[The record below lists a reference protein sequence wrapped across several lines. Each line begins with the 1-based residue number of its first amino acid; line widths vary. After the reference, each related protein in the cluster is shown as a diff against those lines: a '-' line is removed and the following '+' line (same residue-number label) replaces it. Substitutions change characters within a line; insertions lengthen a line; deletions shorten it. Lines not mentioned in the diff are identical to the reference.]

1 MSRFLVSSWFKS
13 ESKTFSAEMFMSSP
27 SVMKNW
33 LNCFDSRAHSA
44 LCKVSKQFQ
53 LHSKV
58 FLIYL
63 SYNDSVI
70 HSAFNWWSR
79 IISWGVFLLNEPKIP
94 VQGEL
99 ALPTMAPH
107 CTIWRD
113 WWRTSAALE
122 AHNSCVLDNVKVTWH
137 PLISHTQWKLN
148 KIFHSLCRGFSF
160 SKFKGRKIQLGDH
173 NCLISGHSF
182 PSLLSAE
189 WGRPEHGAT
198 LI

>member
-1 MSRFLVSSWFKS
+1 MSRFFVSSWFKS
-13 ESKTFSAEMFMSSP
+13 ENKTFIPEMFMPSP

-99 ALPTMAPH
+99 ALPLMAPH
-107 CTIWRD
+107 CTIWKDR
-113 WWRTSAALE
+113 WRTSAALE
-122 AHNSCVLDNVKVTWH
+122 THNSCVRQCQGHLAPSNITHSVEAEQNLSVFMQR
-137 PLISHTQWKLN
+137 LLLL
-148 KIFHSLCRGFSF
+148 KI
-160 SKFKGRKIQLGDH
+160 
-173 NCLISGHSF
+173 
-182 PSLLSAE
+182 
-189 WGRPEHGAT
+189 
-198 LI
+198 